1 MTGRDSNDERW
12 LSESEATD
20 FLRRAS
26 QHDAGHS
33 VKLRHLR
40 EAALESGLSL
50 DAVDAATCEI
60 AHGETNRTPPDW
72 VRFSLVGIP
81 NRSGAQF
88 WYQLLCTAG
97 VVCAAGAILIPSMRT
112 PAIGLAAGAWFFG
125 CSAAMSSAIR
135 WMDQHAAWTSARRG

>member
-1 MTGRDSNDERW
+1 MTSRETNDERW

-26 QHDAGHS
+26 ELDAGDV

-40 EAALESGLSL
+40 EAAVESGLSL
-50 DAVDAATCEI
+50 EAVDAATNEM
-60 AHGETNRTPPDW
+60 ADGGTGGTPPVW
-72 VRFSLVGIP
+72 VRFNLAGIP
-81 NRSGAQF
+81 NRAGAQF

-97 VVCAAGAILIPSMRT
+97 LVSTAGAILAPAFVH

-125 CSAAMSSAIR
+125 CSAAVSSAIR
-135 WMDQHAAWTSARRG
+135 WMDRHSAWTPAKRG

>member
-1 MTGRDSNDERW
+1 MTGRETNDERW

-26 QHDAGHS
+26 QLDAGQT
-33 VKLRHLR
+33 VRLRHLR
-40 EAALESGLSL
+40 EAAVETGLSL
-50 DAVDAATCEI
+50 EAVDAATCEI
-60 AHGETNRTPPDW
+60 ANGGTDGRPPVW
-72 VRFSLVGIP
+72 VRFNLAGIP

-97 VVCAAGAILIPSMRT
+97 LVSAAGAILTPAMVA

-125 CSAAMSSAIR
+125 CSAAVSWAIR
-135 WMDQHAAWTSARRG
+135 WMDRHSAWPPAKRG